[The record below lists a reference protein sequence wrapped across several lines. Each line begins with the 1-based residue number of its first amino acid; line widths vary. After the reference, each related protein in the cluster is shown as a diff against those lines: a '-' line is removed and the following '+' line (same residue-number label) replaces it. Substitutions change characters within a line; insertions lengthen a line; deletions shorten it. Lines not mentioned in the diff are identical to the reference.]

1 MSKVARTTVIW
12 RLALAGVV
20 GVIALIAGGFSLS
33 TPIAGAQE
41 ATDRTVIGS
50 DLHIQ
55 QGDVVAGNVTVTDG
69 NAVVDGE
76 VLGNVVVLQG
86 DATISGKV
94 GGDVSVGNG
103 DAVLEAGSVVT
114 GNVLVLAGGQIKR
127 DQGAT
132 VGGEASIVNVPIPGM
147 NSVTGKPGVPD
158 SSSQNFARGLAG
170 SVTRIA
176 SLIAWLGLSLLL
188 MVVVLGFA
196 LVVPQRL
203 QVSSGTLDAAPGPS
217 VALGLIVAFLLGPV
231 TGVLMMVLAITIVG
245 IALIPVLGIV
255 LMLAL
260 LFGLSNISLWLGR
273 RVYDSV
279 RHGQNS
285 HQNGHQNGA
294 GVQGPQRVLLEAG
307 LGLGVLL
314 CATLFPTLV
323 LPGWIGFLL
332 WALVYFA
339 ACIGLGAGVMSRF
352 GTLLPPVKRIPAVG

>member
-1 MSKVARTTVIW
+1 MSKVVQTTLIW
-12 RLALAGVV
+12 RLVLAGLV
-20 GVIALIAGGFSLS
+20 GMIALIAGAFSLS

-41 ATDRTVIGS
+41 VNDRTAIGS

-55 QGDVVAGNVTVTDG
+55 RGEVVAGNVTVTDG
-69 NAVVDGE
+69 DAIVDGE
-76 VLGNVVVLQG
+76 VLGNVVVLHG

-103 DAVLEAGSVVT
+103 DAVLEAGSAVT
-114 GNVLVLAGGQIKR
+114 GNVLVLAGGQLKR
-127 DQGAT
+127 DRGAT
-132 VGGEASIVNVPIPGM
+132 VGGEASIVNVPIPSM
-147 NSVTGKPGVPD
+147 NSVTGKPGVLD

-176 SLIAWLGLSLLL
+176 SLIAWLGLSVLLL
-188 MVVVLGFA
+188 VVVLGFA

-217 VALGLIVAFLLGPV
+217 VAVGLIVAFLLGPV
-231 TGVLMMVLAITIVG
+231 TGIIMMALAITIVG

-255 LMLAL
+255 LMLVL

-273 RVYDSV
+273 RVYESV
-279 RHGQNS
+279 RHGQHA
-285 HQNGHQNGA
+285 HQSGHHS

-332 WALVYFA
+332 WSLVYFA

-352 GTLLPPVKRIPAVG
+352 GTLTPPVKRTSTSA